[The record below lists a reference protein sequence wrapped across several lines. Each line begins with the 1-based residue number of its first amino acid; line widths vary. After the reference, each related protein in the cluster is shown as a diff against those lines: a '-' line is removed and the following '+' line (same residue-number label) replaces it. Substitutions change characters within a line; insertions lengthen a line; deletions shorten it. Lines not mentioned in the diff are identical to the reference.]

1 MAAIWHQAASSL
13 CAYLWI
19 KAGRAGHKQGAPPHP
34 PAARP
39 ADSAASFHTAAS
51 ASRTLHQAPG
61 GRPEGPPAAGSL
73 LRVYIGLGLD
83 PLLAAQWLSCVQGS
97 QLSPH
102 CLEQRSPYRSPRGP
116 ERKLERRSQARPPS
130 PASLWLTW
138 PPAPPRAAARGG
150 GTGGSGDGDW
160 NWVLGAL
167 HPGLLAM
174 VLFFFFFYYE

>member
-1 MAAIWHQAASSL
+1 M

-19 KAGRAGHKQGAPPHP
+19 KAGRAGQKQGAPPHP

-61 GRPEGPPAAGSL
+61 GRPEGPPAAGPL

-116 ERKLERRSQARPPS
+116 ERKMERRSQARPPS

-138 PPAPPRAAARGG
+138 PPAPPRAVAGG
-150 GTGGSGDGDW
+150 GGQVALETGTGTGCLEPFTR
-160 NWVLGAL
+160 VHLGKTFTCYG
-167 HPGLLAM
+167 P
-174 VLFFFFFYYE
+174 FFFFFLL